1 MSADTF
7 YFMRKRRHG
16 SRISIE
22 DVKLVHCF
30 LSWIPVVMINSRKN
44 ILDKEPFTYITDNNF
59 KFKRSVL
66 GQSDRTKRKT

>member
-44 ILDKEPFTYITDNNF
+44 NWTKNHSLSTDNNF

>member
-16 SRISIE
+16 SRVSIE

-44 ILDKEPFTYITDNNF
+44 NWTKNHSLILLITISN
-59 KFKRSVL
+59 S
-66 GQSDRTKRKT
+66 SDLF